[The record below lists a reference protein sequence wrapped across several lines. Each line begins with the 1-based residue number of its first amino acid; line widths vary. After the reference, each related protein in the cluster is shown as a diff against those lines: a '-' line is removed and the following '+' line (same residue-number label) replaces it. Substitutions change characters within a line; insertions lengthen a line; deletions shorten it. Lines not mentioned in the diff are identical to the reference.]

1 MNISHETYV
10 KKIYSIEIVGSGDKK
25 ILSQS
30 DGTHR
35 IYCNSAILRSP
46 ESGSIIDC
54 LIISDGLIMKSEE
67 IYNQPPLGG
76 FQFDVEKSYKMRIN
90 KVKSIKYRN
99 VDFLLVVSN
108 RSRDYVIERL
118 TILGIKYSSLKIINH
133 ISLARMLV
141 SVMKLETFK
150 YLLTQNLSDLIKFL
164 LIWLG
169 IFRSKKIPFL
179 LRPSTGVV
187 ALLYTRIRLPSIKIL
202 LNGVGF
208 SAESYYATEGPN
220 LDLVNIQGHPI
231 DKFLITDTL
240 R

>member
-76 FQFDVEKSYKMRIN
+76 FQFDV
-90 KVKSIKYRN
+90 VKYRN

-150 YLLTQNLSDLIKFL
+150 YLLKQNLIDLIKFL